1 MRPAV
6 SPSTWPPGSLTARH
20 GSRARRWASTVRH
33 CGHEH
38 VDAAAPEGSNGISGA
53 SEDREPG
60 PAATRD
66 RAPLPRDQGVVYS
79 TNAVTSAS
87 LSLTGSV
94 STDTA

>member
-6 SPSTWPPGSLTARH
+6 SPSTWPPGSLTARD

-53 SEDREPG
+53 STDLETRTC
-60 PAATRD
+60 ATRAH
-66 RAPLPRDQGVVYS
+66 APLPRGQGVVYS

-87 LSLTGSV
+87 LSLTGLV